1 MSRGQLAL
9 ALGSVTYLAAWA
21 FGSLALYP
29 VAVGLVLAAA
39 GARLWVRVAG
49 APVQLARRFGRGEQ
63 LEGDDVWVTL
73 TLERK
78 SRVPLGAVTVRERIS
93 RLGERETRVRRRR
106 GQLEGGYVLERV
118 PRGRYVYERAEV
130 VVEDPFGLERMTVAV
145 AAGGAVVVHPRLV
158 ELEALFS
165 ESGADAQGGHRLL
178 LRRPSGFDLHSVREH
193 QDGESLRRVH
203 WRSTAKRG
211 VLMLKELEDAPRDE
225 VAVVLDAAAGAV
237 AGESFEAQVRAAGS
251 ILRSHARRG
260 RRAVLVCA
268 GACTESVRVTSGDG
282 DWRAALDLLA
292 AAEPDGTRPLADA
305 VTGEG
310 AAAQALELV
319 VVTARLEHRLVDRL
333 AQRAQSHRGA
343 SLVFVDTASFA
354 ARRARPEPEL
364 LRLQAA
370 GVQVAVVRRGDDL
383 RAALGLRR
391 AAGAARA

>member
-1 MSRGQLAL
+1 MSRGRLAL
-9 ALGSVTYLAAWA
+9 ALGSVTYVAAWA
-21 FGSLALYP
+21 FGSRPLYP
-29 VAVGLVLAAA
+29 VAVGLLLAAA
-39 GARLWVRVAG
+39 GGRLWVRVAG
-49 APVQLARRFGRGEQ
+49 APVRLTRWFGRGEHA
-63 LEGDDVWVTL
+63 EGDDVWVTL
-73 TLERK
+73 TLERE
-78 SRVPLGAVTVRERIS
+78 SRVPLGTAVVRERIS
-93 RLGERETRVRRRR
+93 RIGERETRVRRRGGR
-106 GQLEGGYVLERV
+106 LEGGYVLERV
-118 PRGRYVYERAEV
+118 PRGRYVFEHAEV
-130 VVEDPFGLERMTVAV
+130 VVEDPFGLERVTMAV

-158 ELEALFS
+158 ELDALFS
-165 ESGADAQGGHRLL
+165 ESGAHAQGGRRLL

-193 QDGESLRRVH
+193 QEGESLRGVH

-211 VLMLKELEDAPRDE
+211 VLMVKELEDAPRDE
-225 VAVVLDAAAGAV
+225 VAVVLDAAAGAT

-268 GACTESVRVTSGDG
+268 GARTESVRVSSEDG
-282 DWRAALDLLA
+282 DWGAALDLLA
-292 AAEPDGTRPLADA
+292 AAEPDGTRPLADV

-333 AQRAQSHRGA
+333 TRRTHSHRGA

-354 ARRARPEPEL
+354 GRRSRPEPEL

-391 AAGAARA
+391 AAGVTRA

>member
-1 MSRGQLAL
+1 MSRGRLAL
-9 ALGSVTYLAAWA
+9 ALGAVTYLAAWA
-21 FGSLALYP
+21 FGSHALYA

-49 APVQLARRFGRGEQ
+49 APVQLARRFGRGEH
-63 LEGDDVWVTL
+63 LEGEDIWVTL
-73 TLERK
+73 TLERR
-78 SRVPLGAVTVRERIS
+78 SRVPLGAATVRERIS

-118 PRGRYVYERAEV
+118 PRGRYVYEHAEV
-130 VVEDPFGLERMTVAV
+130 VLEDPFGLERMTAAV
-145 AAGGAVVVHPRLV
+145 SAGGALVVHPRLV
-158 ELEALFS
+158 ELETLFS
-165 ESGADAQGGHRLL
+165 ESGSQAHGGRRLL

-193 QDGESLRRVH
+193 QEGESLRRVH

-211 VLMLKELEDAPRDE
+211 VLMVKELEDAPRDE
-225 VAVVLDAAAGAV
+225 VAVLLDAAAGAI

-268 GACTESVRVTSGDG
+268 GARTESVRVSSDDG

-292 AAEPDGTRPLADA
+292 GAEPDGTRPLADV

-319 VVTARLEHRLVDRL
+319 VVTARLEHRLGDRL
-333 AQRAQSHRGA
+333 VQRAQAHRGA

-354 ARRARPEPEL
+354 GRRARPEPEL

-370 GVQVAVVRRGDDL
+370 GVQVAVVRPGDDL
-383 RAALGLRR
+383 RTALGLRR